1 MHYKRLELLKHNLV
15 ASFIHYK
22 WNLFGRYIYYPNII
36 IYILL
41 MLMLTAYMY
50 LRFDCEQ
57 LYSMTF
63 DWSGTSHSCSLI
75 LISPSISV
83 QLSSLSSPY
92 IPLLYIIITIDIP
105 SPSPAYFLTYPHP
118 LLSLTSQTPRHL
130 HLLSVT
136 ASQTVFLKMTL
147 FGFST
152 TAASLTTMSPAN
164 VT

>member
-57 LYSMTF
+57 LYKINSMTF

-75 LISPSISV
+75 LISPSATL
-83 QLSSLSSPY
+83 LSIFPLY
-92 IPLLYIIITIDIP
+92 APLLHITIDIP

-130 HLLSVT
+130 QLLSVT
-136 ASQTVFLKMTL
+136 ASQNVFLKMTL

>member
-57 LYSMTF
+57 LYRINSMTF

-92 IPLLYIIITIDIP
+92 IPLFYILPSISLPLPLPISLPIP
-105 SPSPAYFLTYPHP
+105 IPFSPSPHRLQGTCICYL
-118 LLSLTSQTPRHL
+118 
-130 HLLSVT
+130 
-136 ASQTVFLKMTL
+136 
-147 FGFST
+147 
-152 TAASLTTMSPAN
+152 
-164 VT
+164 